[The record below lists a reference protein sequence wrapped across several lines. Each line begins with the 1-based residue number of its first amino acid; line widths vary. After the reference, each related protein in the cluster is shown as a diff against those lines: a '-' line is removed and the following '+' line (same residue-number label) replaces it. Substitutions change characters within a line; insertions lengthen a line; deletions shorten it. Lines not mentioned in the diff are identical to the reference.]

1 MNTDIKDNSD
11 TPLSNAAIIYPPG
24 EYYHDKV
31 LVDDCRKIER
41 MYNALQDEI
50 VKANGLLDM
59 RMKEIAK
66 LKQTLIEVTTELTA
80 IKCNKIT

>member
-1 MNTDIKDNSD
+1 MRLYLDKEDS
-11 TPLSNAAIIYPPG
+11 LNA
-24 EYYHDKV
+24 
-31 LVDDCRKIER
+31 KIDRLETE
-41 MYNALQDEI
+41 NAALQDEI

-80 IKCNKIT
+80 IKCNKVS